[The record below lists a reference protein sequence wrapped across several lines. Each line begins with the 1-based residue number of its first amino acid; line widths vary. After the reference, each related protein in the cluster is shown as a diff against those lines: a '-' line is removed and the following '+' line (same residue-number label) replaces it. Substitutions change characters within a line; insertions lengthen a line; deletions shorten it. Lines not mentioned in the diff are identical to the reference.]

1 MLEAIDTL
9 YIVLA
14 WELRNGYDWEVTE
27 RVYFLDRED
36 AGHYKYETEEFYK
49 DKDGIKF
56 TLDTEY
62 AYRYED

>member
-1 MLEAIDTL
+1 MLEVIDTL

-36 AGHYKYETEEFYK
+36 AGHYKYEAEEFY
-49 DKDGIKF
+49 KDGIKF

-62 AYRYED
+62 AYQYED